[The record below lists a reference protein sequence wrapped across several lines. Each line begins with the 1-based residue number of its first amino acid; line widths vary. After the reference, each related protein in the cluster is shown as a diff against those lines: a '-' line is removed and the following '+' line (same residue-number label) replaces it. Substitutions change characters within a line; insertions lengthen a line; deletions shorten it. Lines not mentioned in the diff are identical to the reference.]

1 MTNKIIEIFDLTK
14 IFKLKGQKKG
24 IFALN
29 NVNLEIMEGE
39 IFGLLGPNGAGKTTM
54 VKILTTLLQPTSG
67 YAVIDGHHLL
77 RESIAVKKRVG
88 LMLGKSMLYYRITGF
103 NNLKF
108 FCKIYDIPDYETKI
122 FNIAREFELDKWLN
136 QYVENYSLGMKIKLA
151 LCRTLLLDSKILFL
165 DEPTLSLDVNSTLL
179 VIDKLKE
186 LNKTIFLTSH
196 NMNVVDKLC
205 NRIAFIN
212 KGEILKVGTKED
224 LKKFGQFEVK
234 IIIEI
239 DNKKN
244 QLKQE
249 LAKEDFIGEIIDSN
263 NSLIITLNDRKHY
276 TELFL
281 ILSKYHSIK
290 KIREQEPSLEN
301 LFLKIT

>member
-24 IFALN
+24 ISALN

-77 RESIAVKKRVG
+77 RESSAVKKKVG

-108 FCKIYDIPDYETKI
+108 FCKIYDIQDYETKI

-196 NMNVVDKLC
+196 NMNVIDKLC
-205 NRIAFIN
+205 NRIAFID
-212 KGEILKVGTKED
+212 KGEILKVGNKED
-224 LKKFGQFEVK
+224 LKKFAQFEVK

-239 DNKKN
+239 DDKKN

-249 LAKEDFIGEIIDSN
+249 LSKEDFISEIIDSN
-263 NSLIITLNDRKHY
+263 NSLIITLNDRKYY
-276 TELFL
+276 TQLFL
-281 ILSKYHSIK
+281 ILSKYRSVK

>member
-1 MTNKIIEIFDLTK
+1 MVNNIIETFNLSK
-14 IFKLKGQKKG
+14 KYKLKGQEKG
-24 IFALN
+24 ILALN
-29 NVNLEIMEGE
+29 NVNLAIHEGE
-39 IFGLLGPNGAGKTTM
+39 VFGLLGPNGSGKTTM
-54 VKILTTLLQPTSG
+54 VKILTTLLQPTNG
-67 YAVIDGHHLL
+67 YVIIDGYNILKKP
-77 RESIAVKKRVG
+77 REVKKKIG
-88 LMLGKSMLYYRITGF
+88 LMLGGGMIYWRITGYD
-103 NNLKF
+103 NLKF
-108 FCKIYDIPDYETKI
+108 YCKIYDIPDYKNKINNITK
-122 FNIAREFELDKWLN
+122 EFGLEKWLK
-136 QYVENYSLGMKIKLA
+136 QYVAHYSLGMKIKLA
-151 LCRTLLLDSKILFL
+151 LCRVLILDSEILFL
-165 DEPTLSLDVNSTLL
+165 DEPTLGLDVKSTLF
-179 VIDKLKE
+179 VIEKLKE

-196 NMNVVDKLC
+196 NMNVIDKLC

-249 LAKEDFIGEIIDSN
+249 LAKEDFIGEIIDLN

>member
-224 LKKFGQFEVK
+224 LKKFAQFEIK
-234 IIIEI
+234 IVIEI
-239 DNKKN
+239 DDKKN

-249 LAKEDFIGEIIDSN
+249 LSKEDFIGEIIDSN

-276 TELFL
+276 ADLFL
-281 ILSKYHSIK
+281 ILSNYHQVK

-301 LFLKIT
+301 LFLKNT

>member
-1 MTNKIIEIFDLTK
+1 MVNNIIETFNLSK
-14 IFKLKGQKKG
+14 KYKLKGQEKG
-24 IFALN
+24 ILALN
-29 NVNLEIMEGE
+29 NVNLAIHEGE
-39 IFGLLGPNGAGKTTM
+39 VFGLLGPNGSGKTTM
-54 VKILTTLLQPTSG
+54 VKILTTLLQPTNG
-67 YAVIDGHHLL
+67 YVIIDGYNILKKP
-77 RESIAVKKRVG
+77 REVKKKIG
-88 LMLGKSMLYYRITGF
+88 LMLGGGMIYWRITGYD
-103 NNLKF
+103 NLKF
-108 FCKIYDIPDYETKI
+108 YCKIYDIPDYKNKINNITK
-122 FNIAREFELDKWLN
+122 EFGLEKWLK
-136 QYVENYSLGMKIKLA
+136 QYVAHYSLGMKIKLA
-151 LCRTLLLDSKILFL
+151 LCRVLILDSEILFL
-165 DEPTLSLDVNSTLL
+165 DEPTLGLDVKSTLF
-179 VIDKLKE
+179 VIEKLKE

-196 NMNVVDKLC
+196 NMNVIDKLC

-212 KGEILKVGTKED
+212 KGEILKVGTKEY
-224 LKKFGQFEVK
+224 LKKFAQFEVK

-249 LAKEDFIGEIIDSN
+249 LAKEDFIGEIIDLN